1 MEWCGPPEAVRT
13 RCRRTRSVRL
23 HAWATPTHR
32 GPPRRWIRGRY
43 SRSSESRDL
52 HALARLSLCSARLR
66 ASQRAVVSRGAT
78 AVAYWGSL
86 VSVRLPGFY
95 ELHPRSSCSCDG
107 AGEHVSDPHA
117 GRHRLRFFSR
127 REATGLLPRVCDAS
141 RRAMGPCQCSPPS
154 HARVEPRDDRAHHVR
169 VSPESGIFTVPG

>member
-1 MEWCGPPEAVRT
+1 MLGQLPHTAVRLAVGFGVDTAGVPNHEIFTLWRAYLSGPPD
-13 RCRRTRSVRL
+13 C
-23 HAWATPTHR
+23 
-32 GPPRRWIRGRY
+32 
-43 SRSSESRDL
+43 
-52 HALARLSLCSARLR
+52 ARP
-66 ASQRAVVSRGAT
+66 QRAVVSRGAT

-141 RRAMGPCQCSPPS
+141 RRTRGPCQCSPPS